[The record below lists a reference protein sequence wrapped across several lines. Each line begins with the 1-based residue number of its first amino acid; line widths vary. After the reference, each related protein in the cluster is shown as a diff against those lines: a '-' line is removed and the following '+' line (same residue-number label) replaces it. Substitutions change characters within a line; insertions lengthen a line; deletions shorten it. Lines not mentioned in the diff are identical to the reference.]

1 MILLLPFKNFGFYR
15 EKPVEILLNIG
26 TLEDMCESLG
36 IGFQELEGYI
46 NKSNEDFTFHLLY
59 YGYLTAC
66 QKNYKKPKYTKLE
79 AQYWVS
85 HLSITSR
92 KSLTELLVQLFG
104 KLQKLAKGEVKKK
117 VK

>member
-1 MILLLPFKNFGFYR
+1 MILQLPFKKFGFYR
-15 EKPVEILLNIG
+15 EKPVEIILNIG
-26 TLEDMCESLG
+26 TLEDMCSSLD
-36 IGFQELEGYI
+36 IGFQELEGYV
-46 NKSNEDFTFHLLY
+46 NKSNEDFLFYLLY
-59 YGYLTAC
+59 FGYLTAC
-66 QKNYKKPKYTKLE
+66 QKNYNKPKYTKAE

-104 KLQKLAKGEVKKK
+104 KLQEMSNDKKK